1 MKSNHMVYAILVFG
15 ALVAITAPH
24 LINMAL
30 QDKDST
36 YETQKEEFTTSTDYT
51 SDLATAIPVSEESV
65 TVVEEVKEEPVEPL
79 EETSNVPT
87 QEVLPDP
94 AVYDGLTMDELTA
107 KLNRVLHSNLSGTG
121 YYYAKY
127 ALDYGVDPYVA
138 VAISLHETGC
148 NSSCSNAV
156 RGHNNV
162 GGMKSGG
169 ALISFASL
177 EEGIKSYIKNLKK
190 NYYDYGL
197 TTLEQ
202 INTKYAS
209 SKTWATQ
216 VNRYLSMVK
225 AA

>member
-1 MKSNHMVYAILVFG
+1 MKSNHIVCAILMFG
-15 ALVAITAPH
+15 VLVAITAPH
-24 LINMAL
+24 LVNIAL
-30 QDKDST
+30 QDKNST
-36 YETQKEEFTTSTDYT
+36 YETSNEEFTTSTEYNA
-51 SDLATAIPVSEESV
+51 DLAAAIPVSNEKV
-65 TVVEEVKEEPVEPL
+65 TVVEEEVKEETEPL
-79 EETSNVPT
+79 EEETNVPT

-94 AVYDGLTMDELTA
+94 VVYDGLTMDELTA
-107 KLNRVLHSNLSGTG
+107 KLNRSLHSNLSGTG

-127 ALDYGVDPYVA
+127 ALDYGVDPYIA

-156 RGHNNV
+156 KQYNNV
-162 GGMKSGG
+162 GGLYSGG
-169 ALISFASL
+169 GLIRFSTL
-177 EEGIKSYIKNLKK
+177 EEGIKSYINNLKR

-209 SKTWATQ
+209 SSTWASQ
-216 VNRYLSMVK
+216 VNRYLNKVK